1 MFCDTDALT
10 WFDGVFVVFCMNTH
24 MHTQNG
30 FCSLYFASQK
40 GYDRIVNMLLQ
51 ARAAVDLQTKVG
63 IMNIHHTH
71 TYSKSVQLPY
81 GFYTQYDIGNQ

>member
-1 MFCDTDALT
+1 MH
-10 WFDGVFVVFCMNTH
+10 VFVVFCMNTH
-24 MHTQNG
+24 INTHTHMHAQNG

-40 GYDRIVNMLLQ
+40 GYDRIVYMLLQ

-63 IMNIHHTH
+63 IVNIHHTH